1 MEVPE
6 GVLRSN
12 GEEVERILERLGGTR
27 PRRPKPDEISPN
39 LASPSPLAELDSFL
53 RGAVSEAVREGLDG
67 RRLALA
73 KKRILNRC
81 RQQNTFLT
89 ETDVKKELT
98 EEYFRLQRVLWAETK
113 TEPLDEKANTVHK
126 TAPVNDEE
134 KARFIKV
141 DYSFE
146 TESVMYDVLENK
158 VKAPSTIIA
167 GNFSFDS
174 LHHDM
179 QGGML
184 GRYRLTQCK
193 TGNCGDVPDVYVSF
207 VQGGNNIQEVLY
219 DPSSNFSQFPGQE
232 PRWNFMYAMIN
243 TIYTPAENGEGDDQ
257 YVDTVYGRCF
267 VQFGR
272 PEDKRFRR
280 KISNCELK
288 ADVNYTRFGGLQPV
302 KYEQDV
308 HYLQNVKIDADI
320 VVIDAIEIL
329 TFGTPFH
336 EKWGFTVE
344 SRHVLGNVLGSIG
357 DSKSLKIAREVLF
370 VEGPEFLDDY
380 LLGAAHAASTDEKW
394 HKQLMYWL
402 SEVKN
407 DQTTFWKVANT
418 VATILRR
425 RCDRTTSSKKACRL
439 GKEKIV
445 SKFIDDVSACQAEDC
460 HLKSSYGKARQFLC
474 TATHT
479 SAVQIAALQVIKSAN
494 EELYDPKLANTLIK
508 VFRNVCPQPAS
519 TGESQLAV
527 DILIRCLPE
536 QQHVA
541 TMLLRTE
548 TTNPDD
554 HEKWQYFYKAV
565 QSSSRKDELKEE
577 FWRKMRQFKVFRPN
591 YAHRALQ
598 ANSVADWQ
606 EIEAVNHGSR
616 TRFVRERPV
625 NTGRSRGEGPP
636 IGSTELMGAVFN
648 ADGQTMKALEGNVM
662 LREASTVLPL
672 LSGLTVEASS
682 NGALSLK
689 ILASTEVSLWEQHS
703 KSALDVNISVS
714 MGSEAELLNHG
725 DVVHRLHSNLAL
737 ITTVGA
743 DADVQFSTI
752 PFDFCVTVHR
762 NNAQIRRKTKEST
775 KSVRQK
781 EEAFQ
786 HVTGGLVQGFSAQV
800 SVLLPGGGGADDHGG
815 GRLHEGH
822 GRWNWLPATL
832 NPGVI
837 SNDLQDQDYFNPTP
851 NKPPD
856 AAPGGVGK
864 SPGAAPTPSP
874 GGGGGKSKMKGA
886 KVGRKGAG
894 GGGGSKLLKIVMMV
908 IVLLIVIVFATMIF
922 ALLHAF
928 GMLKLVPMFLPPPG
942 CHIKSS

>member
-1 MEVPE
+1 MMTT
-6 GVLRSN
+6 L
-12 GEEVERILERLGGTR
+12 TR
-27 PRRPKPDEISPN
+27 VV
-39 LASPSPLAELDSFL
+39 FL
-53 RGAVSEAVREGLDG
+53 CCVA
-67 RRLALA
+67 
-73 KKRILNRC
+73 
-81 RQQNTFLT
+81 
-89 ETDVKKELT
+89 
-98 EEYFRLQRVLWAETK
+98 VLWAETK

-219 DPSSNFSQFPGQE
+219 DPSQFPGQE

-344 SRHVLGNVLGSIG
+344 SRTHVEITNRTMKYVTRPCSSETHTAATCASDKFGAVPVGKKLYENVALGRKASENEFIKLVEKMRTHLFDMGDTHTCEKHPQMFADIVQAGRKASEADWKAALMRPENEPVLHVLGNVLGSTG

-380 LLGAAHAASTDEKW
+380 LLGAAHAAGNDEKW

-402 SEVKN
+402 NEVKN

-445 SKFIDDVSACQAEDC
+445 AKFIDEVSACQAEDC
-460 HLKSSYGKARQFLC
+460 HLKSLEVLQNIPIAASFEKARQFLC

-508 VFRNVCPQPAS
+508 IFRNTCPQPTS

-565 QSSSRKDELKEE
+565 QSSTRKDELKEE

-591 YAHRALQ
+591 YAHRALL
-598 ANSVADWQ
+598 ANSAAHWQ
-606 EIEAVNHGSR
+606 EIGEIDGYKLHSTSSVEFGSGIFKRSEFDIRMKHAKQDESLFALSTMAVGLDSFVSDQSTPADPEAK
-616 TRFVRERPV
+616 VRLSFLGHSLPSV
-625 NTGRSRGEGPP
+625 TLFK
-636 IGSTELMGAVFN
+636 GSTELMGAVFN

-703 KSALDVNISVS
+703 KSGLDVNISVS
-714 MGSEAELLNHG
+714 MDAEAQLLHHG
-725 DVVHRLHSNLAL
+725 EVVHRLHSNLAL

-743 DADVQFSTI
+743 EADVQFSAI

-762 NNAQIRRKTKEST
+762 NNAQISFEST
-775 KSVRQK
+775 DEKTTKPKRKRTVNSSKTVPAETFKLDDSVTEQCN
-781 EEAFQ
+781 A
-786 HVTGGLVQGFSAQV
+786 LA
-800 SVLLPGGGGADDHGG
+800 
-815 GRLHEGH
+815 
-822 GRWNWLPATL
+822 
-832 NPGVI
+832 
-837 SNDLQDQDYFNPTP
+837 
-851 NKPPD
+851 
-856 AAPGGVGK
+856 
-864 SPGAAPTPSP
+864 
-874 GGGGGKSKMKGA
+874 
-886 KVGRKGAG
+886 RKQQN
-894 GGGGSKLLKIVMMV
+894 I
-908 IVLLIVIVFATMIF
+908 
-922 ALLHAF
+922 
-928 GMLKLVPMFLPPPG
+928 
-942 CHIKSS
+942 